1 MYDKDGDDND
11 DEDDD
16 KDNNYDKYDYTDN
29 EMMMIRTV
37 VDDFKSVDN

>member
-1 MYDKDGDDND
+1 LYDKDDNGSD

-16 KDNNYDKYDYTDN
+16 KDDNYDTYNDTDN
-29 EMMMIRTV
+29 EMMMIRTI